1 MRRRFGCGMVDR
13 RAGCFSDSPIRG
25 TQRQFRQAEGA
36 GREPKGQGPQNVRVG
51 SGHEADK
58 MRTREEKRRREK
70 RRRRPFMF
78 LVSRFM
84 RRVLDFCR
92 RKFSQKV
99 DPAFPGPLN
108 ADDRIFLLKVAAL
121 READAIPE
129 VWIDHGI
136 QAIVH
141 HGEGNGGSKPIAN
154 RTAYFTSVLAGE
166 AAKCGSA
173 LGPLLA
179 SVDVPPHLLDR
190 RAKGGETA

>member
-1 MRRRFGCGMVDR
+1 MVDR

-25 TQRQFRQAEGA
+25 TQRQFRQAEEQDA
-36 GREPKGQGPQNVRVG
+36 NQKAKVRKM
-51 SGHEADK
+51 SASEADTK
-58 MRTREEKRRREK
+58 RTKCGPEKRREEERREEDDHLCSGL
-70 RRRRPFMF
+70 RDSCAAFGF
-78 LVSRFM
+78 LPAEVFPEGRSGLPGA
-84 RRVLDFCR
+84 VECR
-92 RKFSQKV
+92 RS
-99 DPAFPGPLN
+99 D
-108 ADDRIFLLKVAAL
+108 ILLKVAAL